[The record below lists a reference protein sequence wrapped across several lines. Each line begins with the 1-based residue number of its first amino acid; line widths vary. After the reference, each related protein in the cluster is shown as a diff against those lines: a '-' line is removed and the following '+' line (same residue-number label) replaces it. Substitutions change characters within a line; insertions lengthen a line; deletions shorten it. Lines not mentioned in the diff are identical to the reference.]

1 MKSGNG
7 VDYNPALDL
16 YATVDF
22 DDGISVW
29 NPLSGKVTAECDLG
43 PDGEL
48 HMLFLPGDRMAISY
62 SEPNHGGILE
72 IYSLNKTDTFDS
84 SELDIK
90 FPSLS
95 LPGAIALSPER
106 NILVVDSASI
116 DFCIY
121 EICMDWDNLKV
132 LKTRELCF
140 PEKNTDNSSDSEDSE
155 PGVIGLCCSPDFKIV
170 TASFDE
176 NYEKLS
182 TLSVAELCW
191 DSKGEDEREDEEKI
205 KIKDQT
211 TITYY
216 MLEGEK
222 NLIEEI
228 TGIVHDGQNLIIANG
243 DKIVLLESMTEGSNA
258 HLIASGVKHS
268 KVPWLGLNLN
278 HKGQLMV
285 CEEKAIK
292 LFEYKVCSPR
302 SLQHL

>member
-1 MKSGNG
+1 MAFRCGLKRLLSYVPKSCKRSPKAIYKTPRWLCSAAGSRFSCTNIKVLSNNCVSKIKIPEGVKSGNG

-222 NLIEEI
+222 KPDRGN
-228 TGIVHDGQNLIIANG
+228 NWNC
-243 DKIVLLESMTEGSNA
+243 
-258 HLIASGVKHS
+258 
-268 KVPWLGLNLN
+268 P
-278 HKGQLMV
+278 
-285 CEEKAIK
+285 
-292 LFEYKVCSPR
+292 
-302 SLQHL
+302 